1 MTHPQSCERA
11 QRHQCRCSA
20 CGGVQHGWPYALDLA
35 GDSSAAERQ
44 AERDRIDAKWAA
56 TRPPRGRRA
65 ASKPRQAAA
74 TDSATVDLIDW
85 LSENPR
91 AIEHIQEVGNILTG
105 SVVGELDRKFG
116 GSEPREARRTFTDH
130 FWCDLLV
137 AIAEG
142 IRKLSDA
149 LDRVPEYATDAI
161 LMSRKAER
169 RTPLLDALV
178 SLAVRTAWEPIKKVV
193 ETTGIEELQRT
204 CWILA
209 VLICP
214 APEDHAAVRD
224 GALFPL
230 AKEGLLETSR
240 ERLDQVFPADWVR
253 RLREDLGGT

>member
-1 MTHPQSCERA
+1 MTHPKSCERA
-11 QRHQCRCSA
+11 QQHQCRCSA

-35 GDSSAAERQ
+35 GESAAERQ

-116 GSEPREARRTFTDH
+116 GSEPREARRTLTDH

-137 AIAEG
+137 AIADG
-142 IRKLSDA
+142 IRKFSDA

-161 LMSRKAER
+161 LMSRKTER

-240 ERLDQVFPADWVR
+240 ERLEQVFPADWVR
-253 RLREDLGGT
+253 RLREDLGGA